1 MCPAFLTA
9 VPISCRY
16 LSNEDSLG
24 PTARRVGTVCSKS
37 QEAISRSVAPPVRSR
52 RISPTIIS
60 FSGIGVAGPSR
71 SARVGDYRSGR
82 RQDSSVILVVPK
94 SSAVSLVILL
104 DERVPW
110 PNPNKTAALGDGLLN
125 FEERGFYVR
134 PAYDGRIN
142 IGPQSKQGP
151 SDTGIVHSFTGGA
164 R

>member
-1 MCPAFLTA
+1 MLDVPGGNLAGHGTA
-9 VPISCRY
+9 GAEPTHFPHDDQ
-16 LSNEDSLG
+16 LLG
-24 PTARRVGTVCSKS
+24 DRRRRTARR
-37 QEAISRSVAPPVRSR
+37 
-52 RISPTIIS
+52 
-60 FSGIGVAGPSR
+60 
-71 SARVGDYRSGR
+71 ARVGDYRSGR